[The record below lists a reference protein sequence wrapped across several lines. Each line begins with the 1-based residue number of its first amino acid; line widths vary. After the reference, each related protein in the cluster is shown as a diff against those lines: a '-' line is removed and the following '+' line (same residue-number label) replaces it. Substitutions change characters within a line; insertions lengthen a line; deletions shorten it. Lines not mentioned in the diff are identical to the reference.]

1 MAVRDK
7 NEVRGLAPEF
17 GQVGGGLTAD
27 LLGVQTAVNKHS
39 DIANLE
45 KERICADATVAVQV
59 DKIHERIR
67 QREAQP
73 PAVQA

>member
-1 MAVRDK
+1 M
-7 NEVRGLAPEF
+7 
-17 GQVGGGLTAD
+17 
-27 LLGVQTAVNKHS
+27 QTAVNKDP
-39 DIANLE
+39 DIADLE
-45 KERICADATVAVQV
+45 KERIRADAAVAVQV